1 MAKPLFSN
9 GALDVYRVHVHPEAA
24 KMGDAGS
31 GYAADMDLTPQVAC
45 TVGTLRFSKTAN
57 GRFLWNQREDA

>member
-1 MAKPLFSN
+1 MLTGLTAEVAKPLFAN

-24 KMGDAGS
+24 TLGDAGS

-45 TVGTLRFSKTAN
+45 TVGTL
-57 GRFLWNQREDA
+57 